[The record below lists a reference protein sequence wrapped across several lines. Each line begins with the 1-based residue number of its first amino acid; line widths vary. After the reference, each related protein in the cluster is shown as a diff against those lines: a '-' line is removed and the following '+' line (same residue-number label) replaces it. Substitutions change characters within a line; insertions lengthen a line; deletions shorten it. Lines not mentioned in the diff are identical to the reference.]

1 MSYIWDVLLTA
12 LNWTW
17 SIDPGI
23 SELPERVS
31 SPQALRQYRWRLLGW
46 SPSSFG
52 FSLESHIPLWCTWV
66 TWSQKDCEEIKIVPT
81 SKKNEKW
88 SLPLCGNRMHTLACP
103 SPRLKYRN
111 FEHAHHWLQYGLRST
126 PRLIMPV
133 GPTTDPPQVQVE
145 WGSTAQWATAPHCN
159 EVSSSFET
167 PLQTCQNLVGL
178 SGKSAKMQSCLTTCH
193 LLVRCRLQ
201 ISGRSEV

>member
-1 MSYIWDVLLTA
+1 MYMSYMK
-12 LNWTW
+12 
-17 SIDPGI
+17 SK
-23 SELPERVS
+23 
-31 SPQALRQYRWRLLGW
+31 RLWGN
-46 SPSSFG
+46 
-52 FSLESHIPLWCTWV
+52 
-66 TWSQKDCEEIKIVPT
+66 KDCPT
-81 SKKNEKW
+81 SKRMKNDH
-88 SLPLCGNRMHTLACP
+88 SLSAVIACTLWLAP
-103 SPRLKYRN
+103 VHALKISQLW
-111 FEHAHHWLQYGLRST
+111 ARSSLIAVWT
-126 PRLIMPV
+126 EINAALIMPV

-178 SGKSAKMQSCLTTCH
+178 SGKSAKMQSGLTTCH